1 MESDRFLKLTERR
14 ELLKEI
20 IQTPE
25 DCDVVMRCLKQLI
38 KLPNKKLTKLTL
50 LDLTDDLKFIGFR
63 WDHFIEQNEEF
74 MEKNGIKKKEE

>member
-1 MESDRFLKLTERR
+1 MKSDRFLKVRERK
-14 ELLKEI
+14 ELIKEMFE
-20 IQTPE
+20 TPE
-25 DCDVVMRCLKQLI
+25 DYDPIIRCLDQLI

-50 LDLTDDLKFIGFR
+50 LDLSGDIKSMSLR

>member
-1 MESDRFLKLTERR
+1 MKSDRFLKVRERK

-50 LDLTDDLKFIGFR
+50 LDLSGDIKSMSLR